1 MSNKKEQVVID
12 LDPRASTLTFSYSP
26 KTNRA
31 LFDICDL
38 NGRILKTG
46 EIAKENTEVKVAEL
60 HEDQYILLVLDG
72 DEASSRRFEIKRA
85 S

>member
-1 MSNKKEQVVID
+1 MSTKNERVALELNESK
-12 LDPRASTLTFSYSP
+12 STLTVSYSP
-26 KTNRA
+26 KTDRA

-46 EIAKENTEVKVAEL
+46 ELSKKGTTVKVGEL
-60 HEDQYILLVLDG
+60 YDDHYILMVLDG
-72 DEASSRRFEIKRA
+72 DKAISERFEIKRA

>member
-1 MSNKKEQVVID
+1 MSKKDHQVAIK
-12 LDPRASTLTFSYSP
+12 LDPKANTLTFSYAP
-26 KTNRA
+26 KTKRA

-46 EIAKENTEVKVAEL
+46 EVANVDTQVKVSEL
-60 HEDQYILLVLDG
+60 LEDQYILLVLDG
-72 DEASSRRFEIKRA
+72 DEAASKRFEIKRA

>member
-1 MSNKKEQVVID
+1 MSKKKEQVVIK
-12 LDPRASTLTFSYSP
+12 LDPRASTLTFSYAP
-26 KTNRA
+26 KTDRA

-46 EIAKENTEVKVAEL
+46 EIADDATKVKVAEL

-72 DEASSRRFEIKRA
+72 DEAASKRFEIKRA

>member
-1 MSNKKEQVVID
+1 MSTKKDQVVIK
-12 LDPRASTLTFSYSP
+12 LDPTANTLTFTYKP
-26 KTNRA
+26 RTDRA

-46 EIAKENTEVKVAEL
+46 EVDKKDTKVKVAEL

-72 DEASSRRFEIKRA
+72 DEAASKRFEIKRA

>member
-1 MSNKKEQVVID
+1 MSKKNDQVVIK
-12 LDPRASTLTFSYSP
+12 LDPRAVTLTFTYSP
-26 KTNRA
+26 KTTRA

-46 EIAKENTEVKVAEL
+46 EIAEQDTKVKVAEL

-72 DEASSRRFEIKRA
+72 DEAASKRFEIKRA

>member
-1 MSNKKEQVVID
+1 MSKKKDQVMIK
-12 LDPRASTLTFSYSP
+12 LDPRANTLTFSYAP
-26 KTNRA
+26 KTTRA

-46 EIAKENTEVKVAEL
+46 EIAEVDTKVLVSEL

-72 DEASSRRFEIKRA
+72 DEAASKRFEIKRA

>member
-1 MSNKKEQVVID
+1 MSTKKDQVVIK
-12 LDPRASTLTFSYSP
+12 LDPTANTLTFTYEP
-26 KTNRA
+26 RTDRA

-46 EIAKENTEVKVAEL
+46 EVDKKDTKVKVAEL

-72 DEASSRRFEIKRA
+72 DEAASKRFEIKRA
-85 S
+85 R

>member
-1 MSNKKEQVVID
+1 MSNKNDQVVIK
-12 LDPRASTLTFSYSP
+12 LDPRASTLTFSYVP

-46 EIAKENTEVKVAEL
+46 EIGKDDTKVKVAEL
-60 HEDQYILLVLDG
+60 LEDQYILLVLDG
-72 DEASSRRFEIKRA
+72 DEAASKRFEIKRA

>member
-1 MSNKKEQVVID
+1 MSNKNDQVLIK
-12 LDPRASTLTFSYSP
+12 LDPRAKTLTFSYAP

-46 EIAKENTEVKVAEL
+46 EIAQADTKVLVSEL

-72 DEASSRRFEIKRA
+72 DEAASKRFEIKRA

>member
-1 MSNKKEQVVID
+1 MSKKNDQVLIK
-12 LDPRASTLTFSYSP
+12 LDPSAETLTFSYEP

-46 EIAKENTEVKVAEL
+46 EIARPDTKVLVSEL

-72 DEASSRRFEIKRA
+72 EEAASKRFEIKRA